1 MVPAC
6 AGANPKTLEKDA
18 QKLRQFPLQVA
29 NPFSTNTFN
38 TPRLF
43 KYRACSELG
52 FASNIQVYPQYSSSS
67 LMRPCA
73 KAPEAE
79 KFSLHAQG
87 LVSFVHVVIWI
98 CLSAGVILFNKY
110 ILAELGFPYPLSLT
124 MIHMAFCSL
133 ASFILVHIL
142 KIVSVPVLNRK
153 QYRKKILPIGILFSM
168 SLSFSNTAYLHL
180 SVSFIQML
188 KALSPVIVFIV
199 SCALRQ
205 RLFAPKVLANM
216 VIITVGVMI
225 ASYGEINFIWNV
237 VFVQLVG
244 IVMEALRLVLV
255 QTLLH
260 SEQLSLNSITT
271 MYFISPVCF
280 LFLIF
285 PFCFMELPILLS
297 KASQQ
302 TMLYDPV
309 QLGIL
314 FSNACTAF
322 SLNLA
327 VYALI
332 GKTSALTMNVAGVV
346 KDWLLICLSNV
357 IFHAPV
363 SWLQLQGYPLVF
375 VGVCY
380 YNVNKT

>member
-1 MVPAC
+1 
-6 AGANPKTLEKDA
+6 
-18 QKLRQFPLQVA
+18 
-29 NPFSTNTFN
+29 
-38 TPRLF
+38 
-43 KYRACSELG
+43 
-52 FASNIQVYPQYSSSS
+52 
-67 LMRPCA
+67 MRPCA
-73 KAPEAE
+73 KAPEVE
-79 KFSLHAQG
+79 KFSLHMPG
-87 LVSFVHVVIWI
+87 LVSFVYVVIWI

-110 ILAELGFPYPLSLT
+110 ILAELGFPYPISLT

-133 ASFILVHIL
+133 ASFVLVHIL

-153 QYRKKILPIGILFSM
+153 QYRKNILPIGILFSM

-199 SCALRQ
+199 SCALGQ
-205 RLFAPKVLANM
+205 RLFAPNVLANM
-216 VIITVGVMI
+216 IIITVGVMI
-225 ASYGEINFIWNV
+225 ASYGEINFIWKG

-255 QTLLH
+255 QILLH

-285 PFCFMELPILLS
+285 PFCYMELPILLS
-297 KASQQ
+297 KASQH
-302 TMLYDPV
+302 TMLYDPAAR
-309 QLGIL
+309 LGIL

-363 SWLQLQGYPLVF
+363 SWLQIQGYALAF
-375 VGVCY
+375 IGVCY